1 MKRKAPLH
9 ADSDS
14 ESEASTIDSDEELQ
28 EAFAKGEIPGGI
40 IAKVP
45 APRQYVNNSS
55 VLQQKL
61 NQIVLKLDWIER
73 LDLTT
78 KLEPIV
84 DEIVTGKEDDNP
96 KYKIETPGDRIADD
110 LLRETLFYRQAQN
123 AAIEGLARLKT
134 LGVPTKR
141 PEDYFAQMAK
151 SDNHML
157 KVKRRVLEQQL
168 GQEKSEKVKKLRELK
183 KYGKKVQIEVGLQ
196 RAKEKRELLA
206 KVKQFREG
214 KLASLDFLDE
224 KDGQKKNILDVT
236 KKKTKEHN
244 ESKRVFKP
252 NIKGRAKRESK
263 ENKFGFGGKKKG
275 SKKNNV
281 KSEDRNVSKGK
292 GRPGQTG
299 SRPKQ
304 GGNKNKGKGGARGGA
319 RKR

>member
-1 MKRKAPLH
+1 MLVFLKKKWSLPTN
-9 ADSDS
+9 SFF
-14 ESEASTIDSDEELQ
+14 LQ
-28 EAFAKGEIPGGI
+28 
-40 IAKVP
+40 
-45 APRQYVNNSS
+45 S

-157 KVKRRVLEQQL
+157 KV
-168 GQEKSEKVKKLRELK
+168 
-183 KYGKKVQIEVGLQ
+183 
-196 RAKEKRELLA
+196 
-206 KVKQFREG
+206 FN
-214 KLASLDFLDE
+214 FLP
-224 KDGQKKNILDVT
+224 GNFYRIFILVI
-236 KKKTKEHN
+236 
-244 ESKRVFKP
+244 FL
-252 NIKGRAKRESK
+252 NIKG
-263 ENKFGFGGKKKG
+263 
-275 SKKNNV
+275 
-281 KSEDRNVSKGK
+281 
-292 GRPGQTG
+292 
-299 SRPKQ
+299 
-304 GGNKNKGKGGARGGA
+304 
-319 RKR
+319 